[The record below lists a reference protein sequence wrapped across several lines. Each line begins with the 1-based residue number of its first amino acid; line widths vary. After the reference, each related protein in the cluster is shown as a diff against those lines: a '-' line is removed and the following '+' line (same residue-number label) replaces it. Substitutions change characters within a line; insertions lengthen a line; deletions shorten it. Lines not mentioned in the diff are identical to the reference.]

1 MRIHGSTL
9 LPAEPERVWLVLVD
23 WERQASWMPDVAWIR
38 VDGPERGL
46 GARLSV
52 RTKVVAVPALIDRV
66 VVTAWEPPRRLGVE
80 HRGLVRGRGEWLLTP
95 APGGT
100 SFEWTEELTMP
111 PGRLGELA
119 LRLYGPI
126 QRWMLRRSLTNLS
139 HLVGP

>member
-9 LPAEPERVWLVLVD
+9 LPAEPERVWPVLVD

-38 VDGPERGL
+38 VDGPEREL

-52 RTKVVAVPALIDRV
+52 RTKVVVVPALIDQV
-66 VVTAWEPPRRLGVE
+66 VVTAWEPPRLLRVE

-126 QRWMLRRSLTNLS
+126 QRSRLRRSLTNLS
-139 HLVGP
+139 RPVGP